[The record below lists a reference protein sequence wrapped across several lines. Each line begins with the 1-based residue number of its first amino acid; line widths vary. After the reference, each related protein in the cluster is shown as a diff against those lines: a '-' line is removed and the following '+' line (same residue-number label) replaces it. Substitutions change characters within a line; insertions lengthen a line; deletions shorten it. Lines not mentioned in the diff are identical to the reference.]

1 MTVTL
6 VILLLLAAI
15 TLILI
20 EILII
25 PGIGITGV
33 GGLILMLSAL
43 VIAYNIDAITGHI
56 TLVATILASIGL
68 ILLAF
73 RSKTWDKMSQTEEIK
88 SHVDQHTGK
97 LNVGDK
103 GIAISRLN
111 PIGNVEFKD
120 ERFEASSIGE
130 FIDATSRVEIINIEG
145 NKIIVKPI

>member
-43 VIAYNIDAITGHI
+43 VIAYNIDAITGH
-56 TLVATILASIGL
+56 L
-68 ILLAF
+68 
-73 RSKTWDKMSQTEEIK
+73 
-88 SHVDQHTGK
+88 
-97 LNVGDK
+97 
-103 GIAISRLN
+103 
-111 PIGNVEFKD
+111 
-120 ERFEASSIGE
+120 
-130 FIDATSRVEIINIEG
+130 
-145 NKIIVKPI
+145 